1 MRLLATKLA
10 PVLRPLCIRVNYK
23 HVFRI
28 AMLTFIF
35 FVLSAALFLSPV
47 TTQPLGIHFLR
58 QESTHKQLDSLKSL
72 VNSAQNKRIF
82 SKLLHSLNAFYDH
95 NLNVVGTLDF
105 NPIHTYQTQP
115 YVANGFLGSRIP
127 NLGHGYAQD
136 LQTYR
141 EADSNGWP
149 LFNKR
154 YAGAFAAGFYDLQP
168 NTNGSNFPWLNQYG
182 GESVISSI
190 PQWTT
195 LTLSMGNKKLDP
207 AGTNWGKISDY
218 VQNMSYSDGLV
229 TTSYLWQNSV
239 RVTYR
244 IVAHRLLSEVGVV
257 EVNLV
262 NEKSSPVSVKASDV
276 LDGASS
282 HRTTITST
290 GFDKSG
296 IYLTFTPSGLDYVHG
311 IVYSKLLAENDKKIS
326 FESDYVANSAE
337 ITLPP
342 KQAVKITK
350 VVAVVT
356 SDLHPHLDSEG
367 LLAHARSLT
376 QNANAEDLFSTSAL
390 AWADVL
396 GSSLSVSFPDDP
408 LLTLTA
414 RASIY
419 HLLANT
425 RADASGVTSALSV
438 TGLSSDSYG
447 GMVFWDTDLWMLT
460 ALLPFNPGH
469 ARSLVNYRKSLHDQA
484 RDNIHSPLASKTF
497 AGAAY
502 PWTSGRFGN
511 CTGTGPCFD
520 YEYHLNA
527 AVAHLAWQVY
537 LSGAGDDTYLRDVG
551 FPLIDD
557 AARLMASYVEYN
569 DLLGK
574 FTTANLTD
582 PDEYANHIDNGAYT
596 NAAISALIGWAR
608 RAGSIL
614 GVSEQE
620 YFPIERNMFVP
631 ISPDDYNL
639 VLEYLGMQADVGI
652 KQADVIMM
660 SYPLENELLTLEQAR
675 ANMDFY
681 SSKQVSFGPAMTFPI
696 FSVVSLMLLSGGCAS
711 QSYLQKAV
719 QPFLRGP
726 FAQFS
731 EQNNDDYGSNGG
743 THPAF
748 PFLTAHGGFLQ
759 AILQGFLGLRF
770 EVKAQSDQ
778 YVRVLKLDP
787 LHLATLPR
795 GFYVDGIHY
804 MNRTLSF
811 NLTADSLH
819 VSDRGIVKGTSTQAL
834 SILIE
839 TGERIGSREYIL
851 KAGSSVLLPL
861 YRLGSGFNLSIT
873 ECGLATITNITCG
886 MHGDAT
892 VSVNDGDN
900 STHWQAAET
909 VGKLLFDLKEEKELR
924 SGFINWGNRPPLSVS
939 VYSYAGSLEL
949 IPEILAGVDFGN
961 DLHKKFEFARLS
973 KIVKESS
980 VFHEVY
986 SREVDVTAP
995 YNATLEN
1002 LISVVNKFNVTELVF
1017 PLTYASRFYLICFEG
1032 LHDDTG
1038 EGGAKIH
1045 EIALF

>member
-1 MRLLATKLA
+1 MRLLAIKLA
-10 PVLRPLCIRVNYK
+10 PVLRPPRIRLNYK

-35 FVLSAALFLSPV
+35 LLLSAALLLSPV
-47 TTQPLGIHFLR
+47 TSQPLRIHFLR
-58 QESTHKQLDSLKSL
+58 QESTSKTLDSLKTL

-82 SKLLHSLNAFYDH
+82 SKLLHSLNAFYDP

-105 NPIHTYQTQP
+105 NPSHIYQTQP

-136 LQTYR
+136 LQTYP

-218 VQNMSYSDGLV
+218 VQNMSFSDGLV

-244 IVAHRLLSEVGVV
+244 IVAHRQLPEVGVV
-257 EVNLV
+257 EVSLV
-262 NEKSSPVSVKASDV
+262 NEKSFPVSMTASDI
-276 LDGASS
+276 LDGTSS
-282 HRTTITST
+282 HRTSIISS

-296 IYLTFTPSGLDYVHG
+296 IHMSFTPSGLDYVHG
-311 IVYSKLLAENDKKIS
+311 VIYSKFLTDNDQKIS
-326 FESDYVANSAE
+326 FESDFVSNSVD

-342 KQAVKITK
+342 KQAVKIAK
-350 VVAVVT
+350 VVAIAT
-356 SDLHPHLDSEG
+356 SDLHPHLDSNG
-367 LLAHARSLT
+367 LLAYAKSLT
-376 QNANAEDLFSTSAL
+376 QKANAEELFSTSAL

-425 RADASGVTSALSV
+425 RADATGVTSALGVS
-438 TGLSSDSYG
+438 GLSSDSYG

-469 ARSLVNYRKSLHDQA
+469 ARSLVNYRMSLHDQA
-484 RDNIHSPLASKTF
+484 RDNIHSPLATKAF

-527 AVAHLAWQVY
+527 AVAHLAWQIY
-537 LSGAGDDTYLRDVG
+537 LSGAGDDNYLKDVA

-557 AARLMASYVEYN
+557 AARFLASYAEYN

-596 NAAISALIGWAR
+596 NAAISALVGWAR

-614 GVSEQE
+614 GVSKPE
-620 YFPIERNMFVP
+620 YLPIEGNMNVP
-631 ISPDDYNL
+631 VSPDDPNL

-681 SSKQVSFGPAMTFPI
+681 SSRQVSFGPAMTFPI

-731 EQNNDDYGSNGG
+731 EQNNDYYGSNGG

-770 EVKAQSDQ
+770 DVKSQSGQ
-778 YVRVLKLDP
+778 YVRILKLDP

-795 GFYVDGIHY
+795 GFYVDGVHY

-811 NLTADSLH
+811 NLTADTLL
-819 VSDRGIVKGTSTQAL
+819 VSDRGIVQGTQTQAL

-861 YRLGSGFNLSIT
+861 YRLSSGFNLSIT
-873 ECGLATITNITCG
+873 ECGLSKITNITSG

-909 VGKLLFDLKEEKELR
+909 LGKLLFDLREAKQLH
-924 SGFINWGNRPPLSVS
+924 SGFINWGNRPPLTVS
-939 VYSYAGSLEL
+939 VYAYKGSLEL
-949 IPEILAGVDFGN
+949 TPEILAGVDFGN

-973 KIVKESS
+973 KLAKESS
-980 VFHEVY
+980 VFQEVY
-986 SREVDVTAP
+986 FQEVGVTAP
-995 YNATLEN
+995 YNVSAGS
-1002 LISVVNKFNVTELVF
+1002 LISVVSEFNVTELNF
-1017 PLTYASRFYLICFEG
+1017 PPTEASRFYLIRFDG
-1032 LHDDTG
+1032 LHDNAGD
-1038 EGGAKIH
+1038 GGAKIH